1 MADKKEKKEVKAKAE
16 KITQELYDQWITNF
30 SWDEARLRKF
40 MKRNNIPFEE

>member
-16 KITQELYDQWITNF
+16 KIPQELYDQWITNF
-30 SWDEARLRKF
+30 SWEEARLRKY

>member
-16 KITQELYDQWITNF
+16 KIPQELYDQLITNF
-30 SWDEARLRKF
+30 SWDEARLRKY